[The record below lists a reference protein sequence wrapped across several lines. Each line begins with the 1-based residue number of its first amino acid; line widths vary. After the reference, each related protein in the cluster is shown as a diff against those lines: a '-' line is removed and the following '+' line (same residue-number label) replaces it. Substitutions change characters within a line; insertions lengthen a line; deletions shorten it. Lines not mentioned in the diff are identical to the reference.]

1 MSLIRIP
8 IPTDIASLSSLALAR
23 VRSTSSGS
31 FPPRETASRAQL
43 GSLPPWFPPSP
54 ASEPVGAALLRVVPV
69 LAPLSSRRVPAPR
82 DDRVLAS

>member
-43 GSLPPWFPPSP
+43 GSLPPWFP
-54 ASEPVGAALLRVVPV
+54 SEPVGAALLRVVPV